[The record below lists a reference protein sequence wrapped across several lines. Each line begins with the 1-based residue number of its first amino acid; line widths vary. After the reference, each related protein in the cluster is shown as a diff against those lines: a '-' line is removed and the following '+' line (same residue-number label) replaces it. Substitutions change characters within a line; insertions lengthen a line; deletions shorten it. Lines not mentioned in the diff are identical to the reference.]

1 MHNLKK
7 VKSKRLKSWGLDG
20 SDSII
25 NQYFY
30 RKFGIKANHLRKV
43 LLLTKNA
50 SVKSFLLQKNK
61 KKKDSRGLE
70 AGRFHRWVS
79 FWVILS
85 ATNNKNY
92 VNAQL
97 IDQIKRIL
105 LYLSSALELWFEDG
119 RTSLASPTSNLC
131 PTDNLL
137 TRRKQYSD
145 TGRIFFQ
152 KNEEYCKKWLHFSE
166 ECGPWHVEAFFYAGW
181 SSGLQSSQDSE
192 TDLRKDSKPL
202 EEWYVAC

>member
-1 MHNLKK
+1 MWKIKIFWDIGKDNRQQISGEKRIICRKL
-7 VKSKRLKSWGLDG
+7 SKRLKSWGLDG

-61 KKKDSRGLE
+61 KKDSRGLE

-92 VNAQL
+92 VNEQL

-119 RTSLASPTSNLC
+119 WTSLASPTSNLC

-137 TRRKQYSD
+137 TRRKQYTD
-145 TGRIFFQ
+145 TGRFFFQ
-152 KNEEYCKKWLHFSE
+152 NDFRVPCANTLCYKFSNSDLVLVL
-166 ECGPWHVEAFFYAGW
+166 GVDAFHRKE
-181 SSGLQSSQDSE
+181 SGY
-192 TDLRKDSKPL
+192 P
-202 EEWYVAC
+202 